1 MEARKRMATFEP
13 MRVSFTPIYFLMLV
27 ATITMCLAGF
37 ALGSYVWKKLE
48 DLAPHRVEGG
58 DSW

>member
-1 MEARKRMATFEP
+1 MATFEP